1 MEYLH
6 FLYSISYRRRRIL
19 ALEIKN
25 ITRNWNKNFNL
36 GKRSYNAFIKFYSIA
51 KRLLEKVY
59 QKPRTNNF
67 KIKELN
73 KQTNQNIDSQ
83 QEEINGVVVQI

>member
-6 FLYSISYRRRRIL
+6 FLYSISHRRRRVL

-51 KRLLEKVY
+51 KRLPEKVY

-67 KIKELN
+67 N
-73 KQTNQNIDSQ
+73 NQNIDSQ
-83 QEEINGVVVQI
+83 QEEIEGVVVQI